1 MDTLIP
7 TINQLQ
13 DVLHTL
19 GEEELIELPQIVVV
33 GSQVGLAHVTRPSA
47 RRLSNA
53 TLPGRAE

>member
-33 GSQVGLAHVTRPSA
+33 GSQVGS
-47 RRLSNA
+47 
-53 TLPGRAE
+53 